1 MSRET
6 VCFSTIFLRFLYEIN
21 WLWEME
27 LPFHHKDP
35 FGRLIV
41 SQALCEKINLLS
53 NDQIFDIY
61 FLENDI
67 KRIFS

>member
-1 MSRET
+1 
-6 VCFSTIFLRFLYEIN
+6 
-21 WLWEME
+21 ME
-27 LPFHHKDP
+27 LPFHHKGP

-41 SQALCEKINLLS
+41 SQALYEKINLLS

-61 FLENDI
+61 FLENGI